1 MKIMIRLGLN
11 TKHIISTEK
20 KTIHK
25 GLSLYYVIRE
35 YALIISI
42 LHKEDFLNLLQYY
55 ICIKGV
61 IFFKNW
67 KNFDLL

>member
-1 MKIMIRLGLN
+1 MIRLGLN
-11 TKHIISTEK
+11 TKYIISTEK

-42 LHKEDFLNLLQYY
+42 LHKEDFLNLLAPSGALIALPTYY
-55 ICIKGV
+55 
-61 IFFKNW
+61 
-67 KNFDLL
+67 